1 MLTASLFAH
10 EEMRIGVRAYNGKEA
25 AIKKWGETVNA
36 LNKEIHDHNITV
48 VPIVTFKDM
57 EKAVEE
63 QTIDFILT
71 NPTEYVA
78 FEVRDN
84 VRRITTLIN
93 HAEEGGLTQFSS
105 IIFTKADR
113 DDINFLQDT
122 KGKSILG
129 LKKQAFGA
137 WQMAHKEFLDNGID
151 PFEDLD
157 VKFNLASTQQEIV
170 YAVLNGKADLGTV
183 RTGVM
188 ERLIKDGKILTSEI
202 KVINVKVDKFPL
214 LHSTSLYPEWAFASL
229 PHVPLELTNKVAIAL
244 LQIKPD
250 DEAALQGGYTG
261 WTTPLEYT
269 VVSDILKQLKV
280 FPYENHGKITLELV
294 WQEYKYT
301 LLLLSLGVLSLMI
314 YNAHVNSLNERLER
328 KGKKLKE
335 TNVEL
340 EKATLEL
347 SKFSK
352 ELEKRVTDEVAENM
366 QKDRLVY
373 QQSKM
378 ASMGEM
384 IGNIAHQWRQPI
396 AIISMWANNIIADI
410 DMGNIENEQLR
421 KYANSINA
429 QTQHL
434 SQTIDDFRNFF
445 APNKEKKTFTLKNS
459 IDKTMS
465 LLTAS
470 FKTHSIELI
479 ENIEEIEITALENE
493 LTQGILNIIK
503 NAKDILVTLPR
514 ESRKLIFVNVYKQGN
529 RAIIE
534 IKDSGGGIPEN
545 IIDKVFEPYFTTK
558 HKSQGT
564 GIGLYMTESI
574 ITKHLHGEI
583 SVENSEYDYE
593 GKHYKGAV
601 FAISL
606 PTSEEKG

>member
-1 MLTASLFAH
+1 MWQEKIELLKKEKYTAVTQEIQEQTNILVEEKKNATVAIGVSLSFDKTIKEALKKDKAELIKLGELSASLRKNSDFKNVWFH
-10 EEMRIGVRAYNGKEA
+10 VLTGEGKCFYRSWTDRRGDSVVNNRIDIEEMLKDPKIMTTISIGNYDMTFKVMIPIYDEKNLLGIMEVITHFNSIAKKLVKKGIEPIILADKKYKKQLLYPFTKLFIDDYYVANLNANPEYMDIVEKKTVEHFLTLEKIYNEDKERGNLETLYTVPD
-25 AIKKWGETVNA
+25 IKGNPLGYIILFKPI
-36 LNKEIHDHNITV
+36 KEI
-48 VPIVTFKDM
+48 DM
-57 EKAVEE
+57 
-63 QTIDFILT
+63 
-71 NPTEYVA
+71 
-78 FEVRDN
+78 
-84 VRRITTLIN
+84 
-93 HAEEGGLTQFSS
+93 
-105 IIFTKADR
+105 
-113 DDINFLQDT
+113 
-122 KGKSILG
+122 
-129 LKKQAFGA
+129 
-137 WQMAHKEFLDNGID
+137 
-151 PFEDLD
+151 
-157 VKFNLASTQQEIV
+157 
-170 YAVLNGKADLGTV
+170 
-183 RTGVM
+183 
-188 ERLIKDGKILTSEI
+188 
-202 KVINVKVDKFPL
+202 
-214 LHSTSLYPEWAFASL
+214 
-229 PHVPLELTNKVAIAL
+229 
-244 LQIKPD
+244 
-250 DEAALQGGYTG
+250 
-261 WTTPLEYT
+261 
-269 VVSDILKQLKV
+269 SDIEWMKEEMVYYIVILLILSASI
-280 FPYENHGKITLELV
+280 FYYLANRKIISAISS
-294 WQEYKYT
+294 KNR
-301 LLLLSLGVLSLMI
+301 SM
-314 YNAHVNSLNERLER
+314 
-328 KGKKLKE
+328 KKL
-335 TNVEL
+335 NDYL
-340 EKATLEL
+340 EKALIEE
-347 SKFSK
+347 K
-352 ELEKRVTDEVAENM
+352 ELQRQQEKER
-366 QKDRLVY
+366 QILF

-378 ASMGEM
+378 AAMGEM

-606 PTSEEKG
+606 PINK

>member
-1 MLTASLFAH
+1 MMTTSLFAQA
-10 EEMRIGVRAYNGKEA
+10 EVKIGVRAYNSEKVSVKRWEETTKA
-25 AIKKWGETVNA
+25 LERAIPEY
-36 LNKEIHDHNITV
+36 NISM
-48 VPIVTFKDM
+48 VPIVSFKEM
-57 EKAVEE
+57 EDAVKNKE
-63 QTIDFILT
+63 IDFILT
-71 NPTEYVA
+71 NPSEYVA
-78 FEVRDN
+78 FEARNN
-84 VRRITTLIN
+84 VRRIATLIN
-93 HAEEGGLTQFSS
+93 HRDEGGLAKFSS

-113 DDINFLQDT
+113 DDINSLEDT

-137 WQMAHKEFLDNGID
+137 WQMAHKEFLDSGID

-157 VKFNLASTQQEIV
+157 VKFNLASSQQEIV

-202 KVINVKVDKFPL
+202 KVINVKVDGFPL
-214 LHSTSLYPEWAFASL
+214 LHSTATYPEWAFASL
-229 PHVPLELTNKVAIAL
+229 QHIQFDLANKIAIAL
-244 LQIKPD
+244 LQIRPN
-250 DEAALQGGYTG
+250 DEAAVKGNYTG
-261 WTTPLEYT
+261 WTTPLEYGKVHDT
-269 VVSDILKQLKV
+269 LKELKV
-280 FPYENHGKITLELV
+280 FPYENYGEITLELI
-294 WQEYKYT
+294 WKEYKYT
-301 LLLLSLGVLSLMI
+301 LLLLLLGVLSLII
-314 YNAHVNSLNERLER
+314 YNKHVKSLNDRLA
-328 KGKKLKE
+328 KKSIKLKKI
-335 TNVEL
+335 NMEL
-340 EKATLEL
+340 EKATYEL

-352 ELEKRVTDEVAENM
+352 ELEKRVKEEVKENKE
-366 QKDRLVY
+366 KDKLVS

-378 ASMGEM
+378 AAMGEM

-410 DMGNIENEQLR
+410 DMGNIKNEELR
-421 KYANSINA
+421 KYANSINM

-445 APNKEKKTFTLKNS
+445 TPNKEKSIFTLRS
-459 IDKTMS
+459 SVDKTMS

-479 ENIEEIEITALENE
+479 EDIEDIEIVALENE
-493 LTQGILNIIK
+493 LTQAILNIIK
-503 NAKDILVTLPR
+503 NAKDVLETRPDG
-514 ESRKLIFVNVYKQGN
+514 SRKLIFINVYKKDSK
-529 RAIIE
+529 AIIE
-534 IKDSGGGIPEN
+534 IKDSGGGIADN

-583 SVENSEYDYE
+583 TAENSEYEYK